1 MITRRGAGSEPHTRE
16 PPSLEIEPRCPA
28 LVALLIRD
36 GIDRWDVAG
45 GLDVSLLLDA
55 G

>member
-1 MITRRGAGSEPHTRE
+1 MMTHGTAPSEPYTRE
-16 PPSLEIEPRCPA
+16 PPPLETEPRCPA

-45 GLDVSLLLDA
+45 GLYVSLLLDA
-55 G
+55 